1 MPNLVTRV
9 LAAAPRNQKKKK
21 KKCIMVKLALL
32 LSVGV
37 VLSDSIQWRSHLI
50 NCGSP

>member
-9 LAAAPRNQKKKK
+9 LAAAPRNQKKK